1 MIDKKNFH
9 HYIMVCKTITKIS
22 LKTLFVSKYFVFKQ
36 SVTGIVHIIA
46 NSFVQLYDI
55 SFQVPPSTSETY

>member
-36 SVTGIVHIIA
+36 TVTGIVLVIA
-46 NSFVQLYDI
+46 QQFCTTL
-55 SFQVPPSTSETY
+55 

>member
-1 MIDKKNFH
+1 MQNHNQNIFEN
-9 HYIMVCKTITKIS
+9 S
-22 LKTLFVSKYFVFKQ
+22 VSKYFVFKQ
-36 SVTGIVHIIA
+36 TVTGIVLVIA